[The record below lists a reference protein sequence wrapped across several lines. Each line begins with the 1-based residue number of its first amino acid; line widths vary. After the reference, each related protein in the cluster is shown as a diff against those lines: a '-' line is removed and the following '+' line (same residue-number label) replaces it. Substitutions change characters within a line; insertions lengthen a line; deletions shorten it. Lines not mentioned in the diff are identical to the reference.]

1 MEITVITIEGKDAM
15 LKVCAEREEGSL
27 NNKALVTLA
36 ACSAALRLGMR
47 IEYCSDTPDAQ
58 KRVCPHS
65 RGWSTW
71 RLPLRF

>member
-27 NNKALVTLA
+27 NNKALFTLA

-47 IEYCSDTPDAQ
+47 IEYCSDTLDAQ
-58 KRVCPHS
+58 KRVYSHS